1 MKMDKNVW
9 LIIAGR
15 IPLSFSY
22 GFLNV
27 LLSIYLLS
35 IGYSYLTIG
44 IIIGVA
50 IIINAVLAFFIA
62 MLADH
67 YGRKYVLIS
76 LFFLF
81 FLSSILFLQSKN
93 IFALALLSGIGGF
106 TGSGGGP
113 IGSGGPFGAIQTAM
127 LTEFTDRR
135 NFSSLLSIASA
146 LGMLASVAG
155 AFFIEIFELLSI
167 NVFLLF
173 YVASVFGVI
182 SGIIT
187 LAVKDN
193 KVSSKHL
200 LPHLSWKNI
209 IKLTVPTM
217 PGGIGSG
224 LITPIFS
231 MWFHIKFNLTSG
243 QIGLIFGA
251 ANLFTIFMMLILP
264 KITSKKSELKAIIST
279 RVIGSF
285 ALVLLAITPF
295 LSISIILFML
305 RNGFQMGAI
314 PIRQSFAMG
323 LVDDTERA
331 TTSGA
336 TSMARTGFSSI
347 SPPLSGSMISSS
359 LAYPPLF
366 GGIVSFFDPIF
377 YYILFKDH
385 FKGQ

>member
-1 MKMDKNVW
+1 MDKNI
-9 LIIAGR
+9 LIIIAGR
-15 IPLSFSY
+15 VPLSFSY

-27 LLSIYLLS
+27 LLSLYLLS
-35 IGYSYLTIG
+35 IGYNYLAIG

-50 IIINAVLAFFIA
+50 IIISALLSFFIA

-67 YGRKYVLIS
+67 YGRKFVLII
-76 LFFLF
+76 LFILF
-81 FLSSILFLQSKN
+81 FLSSILFLQTKN
-93 IFALALLSGIGGF
+93 IYSLALLSGIGGF

-127 LTEFTDRR
+127 ITEFTDRKS
-135 NFSSLLSIASA
+135 FSSVLSIASA
-146 LGMLASVAG
+146 LGMLASVVG
-155 AFFIEIFELLSI
+155 AFFIEVFELLSI
-167 NVFLLF
+167 NVYLLF
-173 YVASVFGVI
+173 YVASIFGLVG
-182 SGIIT
+182 GIIT
-187 LAVKDN
+187 FAVKDN
-193 KVSSKHL
+193 KMRSKHL

-209 IKLTVPTM
+209 IKLTIPTM

-251 ANLFTIFMMLILP
+251 ANLFTIFMMLLLP
-264 KITSKKSELKAIIST
+264 KITSKESELKTIIST

-285 ALVLLAITPF
+285 ALILIAITPF
-295 LSISIILFML
+295 LWLSIILFML
-305 RNGFQMGAI
+305 RNGFQMGAV

-323 LVDDTERA
+323 IVDDTERA

-347 SPPLSGSMISSS
+347 SPPLSGSIIASS

-366 GGIVSFFDPIF
+366 GGVISLFDPIF
-377 YYILFKDH
+377 YYILFKRYW
-385 FKGQ
+385 K

>member
-1 MKMDKNVW
+1 MDKNI
-9 LIIAGR
+9 LIIIAGR
-15 IPLSFSY
+15 VPLSFSY

-27 LLSIYLLS
+27 LLSLYLLS
-35 IGYSYLTIG
+35 IGYNYLAIG

-50 IIINAVLAFFIA
+50 IIISALLSFFIA

-67 YGRKYVLIS
+67 YGRKFVLII
-76 LFFLF
+76 LFILF
-81 FLSSILFLQSKN
+81 FLSSILFLQTKN
-93 IFALALLSGIGGF
+93 IYSLALLSGIGGF

-127 LTEFTDRR
+127 ITEFTDRKS
-135 NFSSLLSIASA
+135 FSSVLSIASA
-146 LGMLASVAG
+146 LGMLASVVG
-155 AFFIEIFELLSI
+155 AFFIEVFELLSI
-167 NVFLLF
+167 NVYLLF
-173 YVASVFGVI
+173 YVASIFGLV
-182 SGIIT
+182 GAIIT
-187 LAVKDN
+187 FAVKDN
-193 KVSSKHL
+193 KMRSKHL

-209 IKLTVPTM
+209 IKLTIPTM

-251 ANLFTIFMMLILP
+251 ANLFTIFMMLLLP
-264 KITSKKSELKAIIST
+264 KITSKESELKTIIST

-285 ALVLLAITPF
+285 ALILIAITPF
-295 LSISIILFML
+295 LWLSIILFML
-305 RNGFQMGAI
+305 RNGFQMGAV

-323 LVDDTERA
+323 IVDDTERA

-347 SPPLSGSMISSS
+347 SPPLSGSIIASS

-366 GGIVSFFDPIF
+366 GGVISLFDPIF
-377 YYILFKDH
+377 YYILFKRYW
-385 FKGQ
+385 K

>member
-1 MKMDKNVW
+1 MEKNV
-9 LIIAGR
+9 LAIIAGR

-27 LLSIYLLS
+27 LLSIYLYS
-35 IGYSYLTIG
+35 IGYSYLSIG

-50 IIINAVLAFFIA
+50 IIINALLAFFIA

-67 YGRKYVLIS
+67 YGRKNVLII

-127 LTEFTDRR
+127 ITEFTDRKS
-135 NFSSLLSIASA
+135 FSSVLSIASA
-146 LGMLASVAG
+146 FGMLASVVG
-155 AFFIEIFELLSI
+155 AFFIEVFELLSI
-167 NVFLLF
+167 NVYLLF
-173 YVASVFGVI
+173 YVASIFGLLG
-182 SGIIT
+182 GIIT
-187 LAVKDN
+187 FAVKDN
-193 KVSSKHL
+193 KVRSKHL
-200 LPHLSWKNI
+200 LPHMSWKNI
-209 IKLTVPTM
+209 IKLTIPTM

-224 LITPIFS
+224 LISPIFS

-251 ANLFTIFMMLILP
+251 ANLFTIFMMLLLP
-264 KITSKKSELKAIIST
+264 KITSKETELKTIIST
-279 RVIGSF
+279 RVIGSISLILIAF
-285 ALVLLAITPF
+285 TPF
-295 LSISIILFML
+295 LSLSIIFFML
-305 RNGFQMGAI
+305 RNGFQMGAV

-323 LVDDTERA
+323 IVDDTERA

-347 SPPLSGSMISSS
+347 SPPLSGSIIASS

-366 GGIVSFFDPIF
+366 GGVISLFDPIL
-377 YYILFKDH
+377 YYILFKGH
-385 FKGQ
+385 WK